1 MLSNTVSIYY
11 REVEKLTTSMLILA
25 RFCLVLAAMKDMNQ
39 SPRHTTR
46 ENNDHTVSSDSQDEE
61 YDFM

>member
-1 MLSNTVSIYY
+1 
-11 REVEKLTTSMLILA
+11 MLILA

>member
-1 MLSNTVSIYY
+1 
-11 REVEKLTTSMLILA
+11 MLILA

-46 ENNDHTVSSDSQDEE
+46 EHNDHTVSSDSQDEE